1 MNVQDLTRLSS
12 RNQAEHQRNAD
23 IPSDAE
29 FARESRGN
37 AAESQ
42 FSRINEAIPGDASRD
57 NAARGEKSRINA
69 GFQREPNGKRAPLD
83 EKIFATAKFNFGL
96 AVGSDAE
103 LPKLAYL
110 FVGKYMNADHGGD
123 AFAAI
128 SKYCAD
134 LGLSSKS
141 DRAVRVALEALID
154 QGHLRSRTPY
164 RRSYRQDDPLF
175 DPPEV
180 FSG

>member
-1 MNVQDLTRLSS
+1 MRAF
-12 RNQAEHQRNAD
+12 RR
-23 IPSDAE
+23 
-29 FARESRGN
+29 
-37 AAESQ
+37 
-42 FSRINEAIPGDASRD
+42 
-57 NAARGEKSRINA
+57 K
-69 GFQREPNGKRAPLD
+69 PNGKRAPLD

-134 LGLSSKS
+134 LRLSSKS
-141 DRAVRVALEALID
+141 DRAVRVALEAFID
-154 QGHLRSRTPY
+154 RGHLHRGHLTAVHTGRTTRYSIPRKYFQAEPRLAASRSRICDRLATSRSDRHATSRQTPY
-164 RRSYRQDDPLF
+164 IKSRKERSYGKAVQGDRSL
-175 DPPEV
+175 
-180 FSG
+180 SRL

>member
-1 MNVQDLTRLSS
+1 M
-12 RNQAEHQRNAD
+12 
-23 IPSDAE
+23 
-29 FARESRGN
+29 
-37 AAESQ
+37 
-42 FSRINEAIPGDASRD
+42 
-57 NAARGEKSRINA
+57 
-69 GFQREPNGKRAPLD
+69 
-83 EKIFATAKFNFGL
+83 
-96 AVGSDAE
+96 
-103 LPKLAYL
+103 PKLAYL

-141 DRAVRVALEALID
+141 DRAVRVALEAFID
-154 QGHLRSRTPY
+154 RGHLRSRTPY